1 MACGRFIAV
10 RYGRADEDFSS
21 FSFSAGR
28 GRPHKKQKRLRT
40 VCSEALH
47 FRTESRKNRAQSI
60 GALLRAED
68 AVAGVAEAGD
78 DIAVVVEALV
88 HCGNENVDVGVV
100 FLHAL

>member
-1 MACGRFIAV
+1 MRISALFLFQPGRE
-10 RYGRADEDFSS
+10 GRIKNKNASE
-21 FSFSAGR
+21 
-28 GRPHKKQKRLRT
+28 L
-40 VCSEALH
+40 CSEALH

-68 AVAGVAEAGD
+68 AVPGVAEAGD

-88 HCGNENVDVGVV
+88 HCGDENVDVGVV